1 MHRLFDALIVV
12 VGVLGVGVGCSKQ
25 QADECQRVIDKSKN
39 ALSEIS
45 RLRGKE
51 LSADDRKLLVEQCRK
66 SLKAGKRE
74 PSVDCVLAAK
84 DDAHVRDCYMK
95 GFESYIER
103 SKSTE
108 AKLQLNRIGKAAKVA
123 FIEKAAYPAGKV
135 GPTPA
140 TPCCQQPGKQCAPVA
155 ADWAV
160 PVWQALELQIDEPF
174 RFQYSYES
182 DGKTFTA
189 TAVGDLA
196 CDGNLTTHT
205 ATGTVTAD
213 GNPQVS
219 QQ

>member
-1 MHRLFDALIVV
+1 MHRSVVVVIGVVVV
-12 VGVLGVGVGCSKQ
+12 VGFGCSKK

-39 ALSEIS
+39 ALSEIA

-51 LSADDRKLLVEQCRK
+51 LGADDRKMLVEQCRK
-66 SLKAGKRE
+66 SLKAGKRD

-95 GFESYIER
+95 GFESYVQR

-108 AKLQLNRIGKAAKVA
+108 AKLQLHGISEAATVT
-123 FIEKAAYPAGKV
+123 FMEKATYPVGKV

-140 TPCCQQPGKQCAPVA
+140 TACCQQPGKQCAPVA
-155 ADWAV
+155 ADWAN

-196 CDGNLTTHT
+196 CDGKLTTHT

-219 QQ
+219 RQ

>member
-1 MHRLFDALIVV
+1 MHRSFFALIVV
-12 VGVLGVGVGCSKQ
+12 VGLGVGCSKK

-51 LSADDRKLLVEQCRK
+51 LGAADRKVLVEQCRK
-66 SLKAGKRE
+66 ALEAGKRD

-95 GFESYIER
+95 GFESYVER
-103 SKSTE
+103 SKSAE

-123 FIEKAAYPAGKV
+123 FIEKAAYPVGKI

-140 TPCCQQPGKQCAPVA
+140 TACCQQPGKQCAPVA
-155 ADWAV
+155 ADWAD
-160 PVWQALELQIDEPF
+160 PVWQALELQIDVPF

-196 CDGNLTTHT
+196 CDGRLTTHT